1 MLKEINIPKYFWVDV
16 VSISCYVMNHVLI
29 RFILKKK
36 HYNLLKGIKSN
47 IFTYMF
53 LYANAL
59 YLKTRRKKLQKFDA
73 KVDKGVFLKYP
84 TSSKAFSVF
93 NKRTVTIE

>member
-1 MLKEINIPKYFWVDV
+1 
-16 VSISCYVMNHVLI
+16 
-29 RFILKKK
+29 
-36 HYNLLKGIKSN
+36 
-47 IFTYMF
+47 MF

-93 NKRTVTIE
+93 NKRTVTIEESFHVTFDDYNPKSV